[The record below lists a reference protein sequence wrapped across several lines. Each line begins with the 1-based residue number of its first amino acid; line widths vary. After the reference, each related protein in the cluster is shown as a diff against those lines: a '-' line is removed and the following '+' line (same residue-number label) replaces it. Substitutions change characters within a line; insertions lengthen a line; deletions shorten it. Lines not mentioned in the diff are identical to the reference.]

1 VAWLAL
7 PGSVTHEVGLDN
19 RSGSVVVVETYETTE
34 SMNDFEQSKERE
46 VILGR
51 LGTFIDESKTT
62 VVRLPGSSA
71 ATRVVR

>member
-1 VAWLAL
+1 
-7 PGSVTHEVGLDN
+7 
-19 RSGSVVVVETYETTE
+19 
-34 SMNDFEQSKERE
+34 MNDFEQSKERE